1 MINKKRIRNVSN
13 YLYAIKDGEDF
24 FVVKEAGDVS
34 LKKMKR
40 IGFSDGLINGAQVLP
55 SIVGP
60 VTRFNAK
67 GGFYKFKNLPME
79 TVYRSVC
86 VKDWHGNDHYVDVP
100 YKRYPREN
108 IMPPSVELKI
118 VDIKGAYY
126 FISPKMRK
134 SVAEEQNNKHIINLF
149 LELFGSCEIFNQSY
163 ESAISTIPTKRVNW
177 HILPEGEYP
186 WNRML
191 QLAGNLLSKRVGKS
205 KMQKHNITTIA
216 RYKPKEIIYGIG
228 GFRGYLVF
236 VFPEKNLFVM
246 ENVIYGNATYV
257 FDDNWERFSQLTKAE
272 IIKNN
277 FQKYRFEHH
286 KGWEDKI
293 KEILS

>member
-13 YLYAIKDGEDF
+13 YLHAIKDGEDF
-24 FVVKEAGDVS
+24 FVVKEVGEVS
-34 LKKMKR
+34 PKKIKS
-40 IGFSDGLINGAQVLP
+40 IGFADGLSNGAQVLP
-55 SIVGP
+55 GIVGS

-86 VKDWHGNDHYVDVP
+86 MQDWHGNDHYVDVP
-100 YKRYPREN
+100 YKRYPRKM
-108 IMPPSVELKI
+108 IAPPSVELKV
-118 VDIKGAYY
+118 VDIKGVLY
-126 FISPKMRK
+126 FISPKMKK
-134 SVAEEQNNKHIINLF
+134 SEAEEENNKHVINLF

-163 ESAISTIPTKRVNW
+163 ELAISNIPTKRVNW

-186 WNRML
+186 WERIL
-191 QLAGNLLSKRVGKS
+191 QLAGDLSSRRVGKS
-205 KMQKHNITTIA
+205 KMQKHNIVTIVN
-216 RYKPKEIIYGIG
+216 YKPKEIIYGIG

-246 ENVIYGNATYV
+246 ENVMYGNATYV
-257 FDDNWERFSQLTKAE
+257 FDDDWEQFSQLTKAE
-272 IIKNN
+272 IIQND

-286 KGWEDKI
+286 KGWEGYI
-293 KEILS
+293 KRILS